1 MSPPLKNI
9 ALVGVTSV
17 SLNLIFL
24 SARLPLLTFLNF
36 PFRINHLINT
46 GEFHNDGHTYYYYV
60 TVLFY

>member
-24 SARLPLLTFLNF
+24 SARLSSPEIIHRNKH
-36 PFRINHLINT
+36 II
-46 GEFHNDGHTYYYYV
+46 
-60 TVLFY
+60 